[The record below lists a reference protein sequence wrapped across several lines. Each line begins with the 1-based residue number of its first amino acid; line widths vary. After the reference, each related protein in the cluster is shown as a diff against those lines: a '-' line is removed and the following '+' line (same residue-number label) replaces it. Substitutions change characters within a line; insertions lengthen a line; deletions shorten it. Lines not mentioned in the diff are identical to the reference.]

1 MPAIFVFTCIVYV
14 VIFSLWN
21 CHCFEPAGNLMWFI
35 SGFVDF
41 PTPLPLL
48 SSLSHNE
55 NKYCKRHS
63 FLNILC
69 TVVTVCMY
77 ITLNTCSTVT
87 VFKYVC
93 QTLPAARGASNPKSM
108 NEMHRTQFDH
118 ACLVRNSL
126 THNFFQACFDQYM
139 YHMKLNVTKAQPFS
153 VSILT
158 FSHCG
163 PHSATNLR
171 SGSIFVSLWKLN
183 SVRENVW
190 EPLKL
195 GLISGYSATFSCY

>member
-1 MPAIFVFTCIVYV
+1 MYSVCGKF
-14 VIFSLWN
+14 FSLEN
-21 CHCFEPAGNLMWFI
+21 CYCFEPAGNLIWFI

-69 TVVTVCMY
+69 TVLTVCRY
-77 ITLNTCSTVT
+77 ITLSTCSTVT
-87 VFKYVC
+87 MFKYVC
-93 QTLPAARGASNPKSM
+93 QTLRAARGASHPKRM

-126 THNFFQACFDQYM
+126 THNLIKCVLTIYM
-139 YHMKLNVTKAQPFS
+139 YHMKRNVSKAQPFS
-153 VSILT
+153 ISILT
-158 FSHCG
+158 FNHCG
-163 PHSATNLR
+163 PHSATF
-171 SGSIFVSLWKLN
+171 GCYSLLHALN
-183 SVRENVW
+183 
-190 EPLKL
+190 
-195 GLISGYSATFSCY
+195 